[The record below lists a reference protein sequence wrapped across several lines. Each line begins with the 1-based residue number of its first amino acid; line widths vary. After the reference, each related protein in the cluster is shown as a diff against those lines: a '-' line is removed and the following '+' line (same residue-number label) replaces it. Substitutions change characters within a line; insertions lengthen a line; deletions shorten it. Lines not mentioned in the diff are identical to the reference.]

1 MFGSRE
7 RGRKESQGRERWW
20 KVNLSTVWINL
31 KKGRKENFL
40 WVPHKKPFRAHLDGK
55 REDGPKFSVK
65 RQ

>member
-1 MFGSRE
+1 MFGLRE

-40 WVPHKKPFRAHLDGK
+40 WVPRKKPFHPTLDGK
-55 REDGPKFSVK
+55 WRDAPKFW
-65 RQ
+65 